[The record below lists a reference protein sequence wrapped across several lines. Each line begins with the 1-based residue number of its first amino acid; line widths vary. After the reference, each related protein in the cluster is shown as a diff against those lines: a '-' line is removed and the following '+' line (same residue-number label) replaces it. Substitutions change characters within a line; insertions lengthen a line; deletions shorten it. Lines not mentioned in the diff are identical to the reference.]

1 MVHTPVPTLDAACQ
15 CKGRLVVGAV
25 SIAAAIGV
33 AVKPIG
39 ETKLAGVVL
48 AGPLPIL
55 RLLVLRI
62 ALNTGQDSLRY
73 FRFGLAPCHTD
84 VVQLIFQPL

>member
-1 MVHTPVPTLDAACQ
+1 MVHTPVPTLGAACQ

-33 AVKPIG
+33 AVKPS
-39 ETKLAGVVL
+39 KLAGVVL

>member
-1 MVHTPVPTLDAACQ
+1 MVHTPVPTLGAACQ

-33 AVKPIG
+33 AAS
-39 ETKLAGVVL
+39 KLAGVVL

-84 VVQLIFQPL
+84 VVQLIFEPL